1 MLKIVVKKMKKI
13 ILLVIFISFC
23 SFPQTNTELN
33 TLALQNSIKQTN
45 AQKNLND
52 VYLSSA
58 VITKKNTG
66 LAILYSFL
74 LPGMGE
80 LYAESYSSG
89 KYFTIAEGALWGVY
103 IGMNSYSNWLKNNY
117 KSYAASVGGVNNSN
131 KNADYY
137 ATIGNYTNISEYND
151 AMSLQQDFNKML
163 DPKTSYWSWQT
174 TADRRNYRSM
184 WVSGEQS
191 NNNLRFVVGALILN
205 RVISAINAARLVAA
219 YNKRQTANMSWNVS
233 VGVSNQ
239 QTLPSSL
246 LFNFQTEL

>member
-1 MLKIVVKKMKKI
+1 MKKI

-23 SFPQTNTELN
+23 SFAQTNTELN
-33 TLALQNSIKQTN
+33 TLALQNSIKQTS
-45 AQKNLND
+45 AQKNFND
-52 VYLSSA
+52 VHFNSA
-58 VITKKNTG
+58 VVAKKNTG

-80 LYAESYSSG
+80 LYAGSYSSG
-89 KYFTIAEGALWGVY
+89 KYFTVAEGALWGVY

-117 KSYAASVGGVNNSN
+117 KSYAASVGGVNNNN
-131 KNADYY
+131 KNSDYY
-137 ATIGNYTNISEYND
+137 ATIGDYTNISEYND

-163 DPKTSYWSWQT
+163 DTKTSYWNWQT
-174 TADRRNYRSM
+174 TADRKNYRGM
-184 WVSGEQS
+184 WVSGEQA

-205 RVISAINAARLVAA
+205 RVISAINAARLVTA
-219 YNKRQTANMSWNVS
+219 YNKNQAANVSWNVS